1 MGNQWVQ
8 QLSLILQQGVNA
20 ACHLLLRECDYDI
33 VLFSNLQLLQSCCL
47 FTQLSSLSCPT
58 GQSHAIRGRWR
69 AFFFIRFMLIQY
81 HACIFPLLFHIFK
94 LWPFLPLRVWNMN
107 LNLLFIAFAC
117 LFFFNKKKKQQT
129 PLLMSNWIKLQ
140 WLEMCCF
147 DIKVL
152 WRRFRCMLAFAA

>member
-1 MGNQWVQ
+1 MLHVTYFSGNVTMILCFFPTSSFFSPVAYL
-8 QLSLILQQGVNA
+8 LSWA
-20 ACHLLLRECDYDI
+20 AYRVPLAKVMPSVDVEGL
-33 VLFSNLQLLQSCCL
+33 
-47 FTQLSSLSCPT
+47 
-58 GQSHAIRGRWR
+58 
-69 AFFFIRFMLIQY
+69 FFFIRFMLIQY

>member
-1 MGNQWVQ
+1 MCVFVCFFCPLRITGMGNQWVQ
-8 QLSLILQQGVNA
+8 RLSLILQQGVNA

-33 VLFSNLQLLQSCCL
+33 VHFSNLQLLQSCCL

-69 AFFFIRFMLIQY
+69 AFIFIRFMLIQY
-81 HACIFPLLFHIFK
+81 HACVFPLLSHIFK

-117 LFFFNKKKKQQT
+117 CFFLIKKKNRHPCSCLTGLNSSGLK
-129 PLLMSNWIKLQ
+129 
-140 WLEMCCF
+140 CV
-147 DIKVL
+147 VL
-152 WRRFRCMLAFAA
+152 I

>member
-1 MGNQWVQ
+1 M
-8 QLSLILQQGVNA
+8 SPTSQGMWLWYCAFFQPPASSV
-20 ACHLLLRECDYDI
+20 LLLIYSIEQLI
-33 VLFSNLQLLQSCCL
+33 VSHWPKSCHPWTL
-47 FTQLSSLSCPT
+47 KGF
-58 GQSHAIRGRWR
+58 
-69 AFFFIRFMLIQY
+69 FFFIRFMLIQY

-107 LNLLFIAFAC
+107 LNLLFIAFAWF
-117 LFFFNKKKKQQT
+117 FFFNKKKKQQT